1 MVQSIKQKRQI
12 KNLFLPRESS
22 SLVQGYVYAFRLAQI
37 QYIETFDLNIRSIL
51 FDILGCKPWADAY
64 VQNPAILLDESFVR
78 FKVHGNLAQH
88 ALANGL
94 MLFW

>member
-1 MVQSIKQKRQI
+1 MVQSIKQKSQI

-51 FDILGCKPWADAY
+51 FDILGCIARTDTY

-88 ALANGL
+88 TFANGS
-94 MLFW
+94 MVFW